1 MKASF
6 IEATFYVNEKDFG
19 DSMGFDSGETIATF
33 TDKKNGKKY
42 TLLVAG
48 EVQVEYHDMTFRHA
62 SDMPEELR
70 KKFLNDWKG
79 IRELEEK
86 REVYIGANNWFA
98 FFADDEP
105 NEDVVFDIDTTD
117 DYDSIMDAV
126 IDTVKEMAR

>member
-1 MKASF
+1 
-6 IEATFYVNEKDFG
+6 
-19 DSMGFDSGETIATF
+19 
-33 TDKKNGKKY
+33 
-42 TLLVAG
+42 
-48 EVQVEYHDMTFRHA
+48 MTFRHA